1 MLTDGRSFP
10 WRRLMLAG
18 LLLASLAAL
27 GSLATADTGPPA
39 SGDWTVGD
47 VTTVQG
53 TDVTLS
59 GWLFVNSPAHLTLR
73 DLTLT
78 MNGTSDGQYG
88 IVVNMGGRLT
98 MRNVTVRSSDPD
110 VHYWFECWGMT
121 EVLDCNV
128 RDVASNAAHYE
139 DFYGVVGG
147 IQIYNYNAV
156 LRNTTVHDCQRIGVY
171 IYGVDPLIEDCTF
184 SRTEYV
190 CTDSRY
196 GTSDYHH
203 IDVQAWYTDA
213 TGLYLL
219 DADPTLKRCAF
230 EENGIPDSALPFYN
244 ASFANCMVITYGRG
258 CLAVDSAPVFED
270 CSFSRNGLA
279 PGNRQVEG
287 IAQIFF
293 DLPFGQRL
301 YTGGLV
307 SVLDRGN
314 VTCGRCEFTGND
326 ASGLRSYAWDFK
338 SLIYD
343 CSFTEQ
349 NLSLPF
355 VGGFPGA
362 TLWMGTGGNS
372 RVEVRDSRFWNNSLD
387 ANVYCSGPSLSL
399 VDCVVNGSG
408 LRHANVFT
416 YSGELT
422 IINST
427 LDVREQYIENIQ
439 MGPYYMGQ
447 MRTIIRKSAILG
459 GVHSLGVSSSSGV
472 VLRVYDTVFN
482 GSELGDLRFSNTD
495 ATCINCTF
503 SPTLL
508 DPLSYNDNPSVL
520 RLAYYVRFRVTWQSG
535 VIIDRATVYPMDKEG
550 VVKGYTITGSDGWT
564 PAYVL
569 ETREYRMG
577 MGNLNV
583 ISITPWAVVA
593 LKGSLTTNE
602 EVNFSTNAEFT
613 IVLKDYSLPQIIIR
627 SPFAPTTQANPFVT
641 FSGYCLDTFSG
652 MDRVEIR
659 YADRDWYRVGDS
671 EWNVTLELEAGA
683 YELWVRAF
691 DVAGNNNTTS
701 VGPIVLDFTPPMIR
715 LEDTKTD
722 TYYTRE
728 ELFNF
733 TFETEAMSTIYIN
746 GRLFQEPEPR
756 RYVKVPVHLAEDG
769 TVDVSI
775 EVVDPAGRRN
785 HTIVHVVRDTVPPVI
800 HLETPYSITNTSL
813 IALRGWVL
821 DDHLAAIDIRGRPF
835 PFPEL
840 NLTIRLEDGF
850 HVIVVTAWDKAGNL
864 AKAEWRLQVDTTP
877 PVLEI
882 QGPADGAVLNQER
895 VTYKVRSGETLA
907 SVLVDGRSV
916 GEDDGWFV
924 SSVDLEEGDNTVGL
938 TATDLAGNTAH
949 VTMVVT
955 LDTVPPVILIIGPG
969 DGALTREGEVE
980 VTGNLEGASRAWV
993 NGLPIGLASPFSVMV
1008 QLVETPPGGNP
1019 NLILVEAEDA
1029 AGNTATLVIRVY
1041 RDTLAPV
1048 LRLEYPE
1055 DRVTSD
1061 TFRLSGT
1068 LTDGWGVSHVTIDGV
1083 RYNLGTNG
1091 SFSATLPLEWGD
1103 NRFNITGFDL
1113 AGNEHLESI
1122 VVERYQEPEEPHRE
1136 VVEVG
1141 LMALMLVIGVVAA
1154 VAVWYVAMRWRHRG
1168 EA

>member
-10 WRRLMLAG
+10 WRWFII
-18 LLLASLAAL
+18 ASLALLSIVAI
-27 GSLATADTGPPA
+27 GSLATADTGPPPN
-39 SGDWTVGD
+39 GDWAVGD

-53 TDVTLS
+53 TDVTVS
-59 GWLFVNSPAHLTLR
+59 GWLYVNAPAHLTLR

-88 IVVNMGGRLT
+88 IVVNQGGRLT

-121 EVLDCNV
+121 EILDCNV
-128 RDVASNAAHYE
+128 RDVASNRAVYN
-139 DFYGVVGG
+139 DFTRMVGG
-147 IQIYNYNAV
+147 IQIYNYAV
-156 LRNTTVHDCQRIGVY
+156 ILRNTTVHDCQRIGVY
-171 IYGVDPLIEDCTF
+171 VNGVDPVIEDCTF
-184 SRTEYV
+184 ERMEYML
-190 CTDSRY
+190 TAIQGGDSY
-196 GTSDYHH
+196 YLGM
-203 IDVQAWYTDA
+203 DVIALHTDA
-213 TGLYLL
+213 MGLFLRGA
-219 DADPTLKRCAF
+219 DATIRRCTF
-230 EENGIPDSALPFYN
+230 RDNGIPETVLPMYN
-244 ASFANCMVITYGRG
+244 TSYPNCVVTTHGRG
-258 CLAVDSAPVFED
+258 CLAVDSDAVFED
-270 CSFSRNGLA
+270 CTFARNGLA
-279 PGNRQVEG
+279 PKDRQVEG
-287 IAQIFF
+287 IRQIFF
-293 DLPFGQRL
+293 DNPFDMRV

-307 SVLDRGN
+307 NVGN
-314 VTCGRCEFTGND
+314 KDNATVKGCKFIGND
-326 ASGLRSYAWDFK
+326 ASGVRTYAYHIRA
-338 SLIYD
+338 LYEG
-343 CSFTEQ
+343 CTFTGH
-349 NLSLPF
+349 NYSKLHTTGYLSAALY
-355 VGGFPGA
+355 A
-362 TLWMGTGGNS
+362 NTGTGEL
-372 RVEVRDSRFWNNSLD
+372 VVKDCTFWNNSGD
-387 ANVYCSGPSLSL
+387 SNIHVYGPSFTMSDCL
-399 VDCVVNGSG
+399 VDGSG
-408 LRHANVFT
+408 DLGYDNVLVST
-416 YSGELT
+416 DELEMV
-422 IINST
+422 NCT
-427 LDVREQYIENIQ
+427 LDLGSNHIENL
-439 MGPYYMGQ
+439 MVGAYYQSRMKVTLRGC
-447 MRTIIRKSAILG
+447 TILG
-459 GVHSLGVSSSSGV
+459 GSHGICVFRSSGMTV
-472 VLRVYDTVFN
+472 NAYDTIMS
-482 GSELGDLRFSNTD
+482 GSVDGDLFLV
-495 ATCINCTF
+495 ATGMVCINCTL
-503 SPTLL
+503 SSSWL
-508 DPLSYNDNPSVL
+508 DPRSADESPSTV
-520 RLAYYVRFRVTWQSG
+520 RMANYVRFRVTWQNG
-535 VIIDRATVYPMDKEG
+535 VPIRDATLYPMDRQG
-550 VVKGYTITGSDGWT
+550 VVKDFATTGPDGWV
-564 PAYVL
+564 PRFELDRVVYKIGDG
-569 ETREYRMG
+569 R
-577 MGNLNV
+577 V
-583 ISITPWAVVA
+583 IQTVHVPWTVVA
-593 LKGSLTTNE
+593 LKGSLTANQ
-602 EVNFSTNAEFT
+602 EVNFTTNAEFT
-613 IVLKDYSLPQIIIR
+613 IILHDYSLPQVIIQT
-627 SPFAPTTQANPFVT
+627 PTGPTTQATPLVHFA
-641 FSGYCLDTFSG
+641 GYCLDSFSG

-659 YADRDWYRVGDS
+659 YADVDWFLVGFS
-671 EWNVTLELEAGA
+671 EWNSTLELEAGT

-691 DVAGNNNTTS
+691 DIAGNINTTS

-746 GRLFQEPEPR
+746 GKLFQGPEAR
-756 RYVKVPVHLAEDG
+756 RFVKVPVHLPEDG

-775 EVVDPAGRRN
+775 EVVDPANRRN
-785 HTIVHVVRDTVPPVI
+785 HTIVHVVRDTVPPAI

-813 IALRGWVL
+813 IALHGWVL

-835 PFPEL
+835 PFPEI
-840 NLTIRLEDGF
+840 NLTIRLEDGY
-850 HVIVVTAWDKAGNL
+850 HVIDVTAWDKAGNL

-895 VTYKVRSGETLA
+895 VTYKVRSNEALA
-907 SVLVDGRSV
+907 SLLVDGRSA
-916 GEDDGWFV
+916 GEDDGWYV
-924 SSVDLEEGDNTVGL
+924 ANVDLEEGDNTVGF

-949 VTMVVT
+949 VTRAVT
-955 LDTVPPVILIIGPG
+955 LDTAPPVIRVTGPG

-980 VTGNLEGASRAWV
+980 ITGNLEGASRAWV

-1068 LTDGWGVSHVTIDGV
+1068 LSDGWGVSHVTIDGV

-1136 VVEVG
+1136 VVEAG

-1154 VAVWYVAMRWRHRG
+1154 AAVWYVAMRWRRRG